1 MLRGAMDILS
11 LLVKKFYEVFEIIP
25 IPEKKRVI
33 IILLDDKFTDI
44 DTQNSK
50 DIAGRQRL
58 AFEKYRLIQSKVKI

>member
-11 LLVKKFYEVFEIIP
+11 LLVKKFYEVFKIIP